1 MRRGTEDGACEEPS
15 RGEKSH
21 PLCCATSS
29 IQEEKEIQ
37 YFDYRVSTNGD
48 KFLSLSFLFPPV
60 LFSKSMGQFLNR
72 RQSSREHASFKRL
85 FTQLFDSAG
94 TSLCGRSHARIRTC
108 CHKFFCKFF
117 SQYLRLDSNSCS
129 RSNLRSIL
137 FLIPRG
143 TLTKLKKLF
152 LNFTSDT
159 LFEIY
164 HSFP

>member
-48 KFLSLSFLFPPV
+48 KFLSLSFLFPLSSSIFKIDGV
-60 LFSKSMGQFLNR
+60 VFK
-72 RQSSREHASFKRL
+72 SSREHASFKRL

>member
-117 SQYLRLDSNSCS
+117 SQYLRLDSNSFFFVLDQIYD
-129 RSNLRSIL
+129 RS
-137 FLIPRG
+137 F
-143 TLTKLKKLF
+143 F
-152 LNFTSDT
+152 
-159 LFEIY
+159 
-164 HSFP
+164 